1 MATQAC
7 TMNFDNTQASYGPR
21 TPSVSLT
28 PGDLFWKVKT
38 VSADYKARKAVED
51 YKAKKAAEAE
61 IKAAEK
67 AAEMATWRARKAAEA
82 DTKAAEKA
90 AEKAARIAKIR
101 ANRPSPPPGCPSL
114 QPNFKKAK
122 AAEIETSEIE
132 TSDPDVLPDDGW
144 VLV

>member
-1 MATQAC
+1 
-7 TMNFDNTQASYGPR
+7 MNFDNTQASYGPR

-38 VSADYKARKAVED
+38 VSADYKARKA
-51 YKAKKAAEAE
+51 
-61 IKAAEK
+61 
-67 AAEMATWRARKAAEA
+67 AEA
-82 DTKAAEKA
+82 DTKA

-122 AAEIETSEIE
+122 AEEIETSEIE

>member
-7 TMNFDNTQASYGPR
+7 TMNLQDTQASYGPR

-38 VSADYKARKAVED
+38 VSADYKARKA
-51 YKAKKAAEAE
+51 AEADT
-61 IKAAEK
+61 KAAEK
-67 AAEMATWRARKAAEA
+67 KAEMAKWRAGKAAEA

-90 AEKAARIAKIR
+90 SRIAKIR

-114 QPNFKKAK
+114 EPNFKKAK